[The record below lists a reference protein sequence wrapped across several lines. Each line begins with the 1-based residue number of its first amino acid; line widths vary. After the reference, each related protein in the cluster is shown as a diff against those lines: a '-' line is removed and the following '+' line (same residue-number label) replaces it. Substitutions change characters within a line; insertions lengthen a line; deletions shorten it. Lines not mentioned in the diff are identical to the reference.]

1 MVSDEEGLFPNDVVI
16 GERRASDTLVAGDVV
31 IAMVDDALL
40 IRSYTVSDEG
50 YKLLKD
56 HAHIP
61 SIHIPFEAVT
71 HFWKVS
77 FVFLKRYP
85 KFTSKLAVKIN
96 ELDTKLTQLLSK

>member
-1 MVSDEEGLFPNDVVI
+1 
-16 GERRASDTLVAGDVV
+16 
-31 IAMVDDALL
+31 
-40 IRSYTVSDEG
+40 
-50 YKLLKD
+50 LKD

-61 SIHIPFEAVT
+61 SIHIPFEAAT